1 MIQNYLKI
9 AFRNLRKNRL
19 YSFLN
24 IFGLSLGIAA
34 CLLIVLYVAHE
45 LSYDRWNP
53 NADRIVRLAADINF
67 GGNHF
72 ELAVVGSV
80 AGPDA
85 AKELP
90 EVQAFCRFRDYGTYL
105 VRKEGLSQQN
115 IREEHVLTVDSSFFE
130 VFPLKVLEGDPAR
143 CLTRPDVVAIS
154 RSRAEKYFS
163 SPQMAL
169 GQTLV
174 FENKDRK
181 QVTAVFEDM
190 PVNTHFR
197 ADILISMNGNN
208 EVKTDPPFWAS
219 NNNFQTYL
227 LLHKGVD
234 PAAFRK
240 KFETLSKSKIS
251 ITAQQMLGTTIEEVE
266 KTGQYARYYLQN
278 LTDIHLRSNLTVELA
293 PNGNIAYV
301 WIFSAIAAFILLIAC
316 INFMNLSTAKASV
329 RQREIGIKKAI
340 GSPRRTLVMQF
351 LSEAVLL
358 STLSTLLALVLAAV
372 LLPYFNGLTGKQITL
387 HFSPNV
393 IAGAGGV
400 ALLTGLLSGSYPA
413 VFLSGFRPAAVLKGR
428 LQRSWR
434 ELFAR
439 RGLVVFQF
447 AVSLVLIFAVL
458 VIQRQVRYVQSR
470 NLGYDKSNVL
480 YFDKVGATMQG
491 QEAFLSEVRRIP
503 GVESASAISGNIVQK
518 SNMGNGTTYGIDWPG
533 KTDKDLVNFNI
544 RAVDFDLI
552 ETLGIGV
559 KEGRSFSRAF
569 SGEGSMLLLN
579 ETAVRAMGLKN
590 PVGQKVVLW
599 NQPRTIAGV
608 VRDFH
613 VTSLREPIA
622 PMAFRFDPKE
632 TSVFMVRVKAGEQK
646 AALDRLA
653 GLYKKFNP
661 GYDFDFKFLDQAYQA
676 QYVSERR
683 VARLSGYF
691 AGLAIL
697 ISCLGLLGLSMFT
710 VEQRTKEI
718 GIRKVLGASATGITG
733 LLATD
738 FLKLVAAA
746 FVIAFPVAYYLMQKW
761 LAGFAFRIDIQWWMF
776 VAAGLAAL
784 AVAFFTV
791 GFQSM
796 KAALANPLKSLR
808 NE

>member
-1 MIQNYLKI
+1 MLRHYLLLVYRNFIRHKSTFLI
-9 AFRNLRKNRL
+9 NLAGLSAGLACAFLIYLWVDDELGFDKFHALDARL
-19 YSFLN
+19 YQVMESSDEN
-24 IFGLSLGIAA
+24 GKTVVHDGTQGLLGQSM
-34 CLLIVLYVAHE
+34 AH
-45 LSYDRWNP
+45 D
-53 NADRIVRLAADINF
+53 
-67 GGNHF
+67 
-72 ELAVVGSV
+72 
-80 AGPDA
+80 
-85 AKELP
+85 LP
-90 EVQAFCRFRDYGTYL
+90 EVESAVSILNLVKEDVRLPFSFDGKTVQYGGIFASHNFFDVFSFR
-105 VRKEGLSQQN
+105 
-115 IREEHVLTVDSSFFE
+115 
-130 VFPLKVLEGDPAR
+130 LKNGQSGQLFADRNA
-143 CLTRPDVVAIS
+143 VAIS
-154 RSRAEKYFS
+154 ES
-163 SPQMAL
+163 MAKSL
-169 GQTLV
+169 FGSA
-174 FENKDRK
+174 DA
-181 QVTAVFEDM
+181 AV
-190 PVNTHFR
+190 
-197 ADILISMNGNN
+197 G
-208 EVKTDPPFWAS
+208 K
-219 NNNFQTYL
+219 
-227 LLHKGVD
+227 
-234 PAAFRK
+234 
-240 KFETLSKSKIS
+240 
-251 ITAQQMLGTTIEEVE
+251 
-266 KTGQYARYYLQN
+266 
-278 LTDIHLRSNLTVELA
+278 TVELA
-293 PNGNIAYV
+293 FFDKKRQAQVSGVFEDPPCNSTLDFDFVMSYDMCLQDLWPNGQKWWNEGVNTYLVLKPGADVARFNEKIAGFVKNYFPETIFTCFIRPYSSGYLHGAYADGKPEGGRIAYV
-301 WIFSAIAAFILLIAC
+301 RLFSVIALFILLIAC